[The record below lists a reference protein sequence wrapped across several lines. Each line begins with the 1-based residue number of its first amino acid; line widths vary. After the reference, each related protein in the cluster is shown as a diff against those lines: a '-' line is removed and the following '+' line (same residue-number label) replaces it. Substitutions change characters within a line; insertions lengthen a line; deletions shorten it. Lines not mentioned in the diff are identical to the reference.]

1 MLLRCNFNNIFMEKI
16 ISLLR
21 RKTHAAAAI
30 AVGALVF
37 TSCAQDGFDDDERFS
52 SSVTNTTLE
61 APAAENITIE
71 ASADGSQTIISWP
84 VVHGAGGYIC
94 SVYDV
99 SDVANPVVVDDVE
112 NKLVDGCELVVT
124 RTDDT
129 NYRFSIKAAG
139 NDAFNNKESET
150 ATEVSFTTFTETYAA
165 IPAGSD
171 LTQWFASNLPAS
183 AEGELCFDLEAGADY
198 QMSGDVNLGNLQ
210 ITLRTTSKAD
220 PAKVTLTADASFV
233 PANGFV
239 LKYVNF
245 DCSASA
251 KPFITMSSTPDEAS
265 KGATGSGDYYNI
277 MQPITINGCEIS
289 NLRSSLYTDNG
300 VKYCAGTFLV
310 TNSIVHF
317 NIDGS
322 GTIDEDALI
331 NAYAGHINNFTAQNS
346 TMYNTGSATPK
357 YVVRYNNSGR
367 ADRAG
372 YLSDYV
378 NFRNCTFFHLN
389 NDQFCNYDGLP
400 GRASSN
406 FTVTN
411 NIFVD
416 CGAIIARRI
425 VGGRVGSASA
435 TFANNTYMDA
445 DGSFQST
452 NGSCAGYDDSGSAI
466 EEDPGFKDAA
476 NGDFTVSGSEQIA
489 RGTGDPRWLPANQ

>member
-1 MLLRCNFNNIFMEKI
+1 MEKI

-21 RKTHAAAAI
+21 RKTRVATALAA
-30 AVGALVF
+30 GALVF
-37 TSCAQDGFDDDERFS
+37 ASCAQDGFDEDERFS

-61 APAAENITIE
+61 SPATTDITIK
-71 ASADGSQTIISWP
+71 ASDDGTQTIISWP
-84 VVHGAGGYIC
+84 VVLGSGGYIC
-94 SVYDV
+94 SVYDL
-99 SDVANPVVVDDVE
+99 SDPANPVAVDGVE
-112 NKLVDGCELVVT
+112 NQLVDGCELVVS
-124 RTDDT
+124 RSDDT
-129 NYRFSIKAAG
+129 NYRFSIKTAG
-139 NDAFNNKESET
+139 NDALNNKESET

-389 NDQFCNYDGLP
+389 NDQFCNYDGLA

-416 CGAIIARRI
+416 CGANIARRI

-435 TFANNTYMDA
+435 TFSNNTYMNA

-452 NGSCAGYDDSGSAI
+452 NGSCAGYDDSGTAI
-466 EEDPGFKDAA
+466 EEDPGFADPQ
-476 NGDFTVSGSEQIA
+476 NGDFTVSGPEQIA
-489 RGTGDPRWLPANQ
+489 RGTGDPRWLPVTE

>member
-1 MLLRCNFNNIFMEKI
+1 MKKKF
-16 ISLLR
+16 ISMAVAFAAVTISANAQSYIMQIH
-21 RKTHAAAAI
+21 KT
-30 AVGALVF
+30 
-37 TSCAQDGFDDDERFS
+37 
-52 SSVTNTTLE
+52 
-61 APAAENITIE
+61 
-71 ASADGSQTIISWP
+71 DGST
-84 VVHGAGGYIC
+84 VTVDA
-94 SVYDV
+94 
-99 SDVANPVVVDDVE
+99 DDVE
-112 NKLVDGCELVVT
+112 KVT
-124 RTDDT
+124 FAEKPYEFETVPTGTDRTT
-129 NYRFSIKAAG
+129 GFTE
-139 NDAFNNKESET
+139 DADVLSKNKE
-150 ATEVSFTTFTETYAA
+150 VNIPLAA
-165 IPAGSD
+165 DGQY
-171 LTQWFASNLPAS
+171 T
-183 AEGELCFDLEAGADY
+183 
-198 QMSGDVNLGNLQ
+198 MSGSIDFVGTQVSLYT
-210 ITLRTTSKAD
+210 IDAAS
-220 PAKVTLTADASFV
+220 PATVTMTADASFV

-239 LKYVNF
+239 LKYINF

-389 NDQFCNYDGLP
+389 NDQFCNYDGLA

-435 TFANNTYMDA
+435 TFSNNTYMNA

-452 NGSCAGYDDSGSAI
+452 NGSCAGYDDSGTAI
-466 EEDPGFKDAA
+466 EADPGFKDAA
-476 NGDFTVSGSEQIA
+476 NGDFTVSGEQQIA
-489 RGTGDPRWLPANQ
+489 KRTGDPRWLPEAE